1 MNKKDVWFDPFS
13 VEIEESTKVSEI
25 LDYSDIIS
33 EISKALINYRK
44 VNSLTQLQLSKIL
57 NMKQSMVSK
66 LESGEYNATL
76 KMLLKISY
84 ILENDSSFFIE
95 IIENIRKLLIRK
107 KQFNEVN
114 SNKDYSYKMSNDNKK
129 IYCNNYYIIMD
140 FDEKNN
146 SESKE
151 LKYSYKIS

>member
-1 MNKKDVWFDPFS
+1 MNKENILFDPFS
-13 VEIEESTKVSEI
+13 EEIEESTKVSEI

-33 EISKALINYRK
+33 EISKSLINYRK
-44 VNSLTQLQLSKIL
+44 INNLTQLQLAKIL

-95 IIENIRKLLIRK
+95 IIENIRRLLIKK
-107 KQFNEVN
+107 KQFNELKC
-114 SNKDYSYKMSNDNKK
+114 NKDYNFK
-129 IYCNNYYIIMD
+129 ILNNNSVMHCDNYYIINFYEND
-140 FDEKNN
+140 NL
-146 SESKE
+146 ESKE
-151 LKYSYKIS
+151 LKYSYKNG